1 MCSTNKKKK
10 KKEFLAEHAFNILA
24 VRENY
29 PNKTLAE
36 LYDPAQMPE
45 DLKQAHEKNDR
56 MVDSLYTA
64 VLLKTDEQ
72 RLEGLFKLYEKMC
85 MVKEE

>member
-1 MCSTNKKKK
+1 
-10 KKEFLAEHAFNILA
+10 
-24 VRENY
+24 
-29 PNKTLAE
+29 
-36 LYDPAQMPE
+36 MPE

>member
-1 MCSTNKKKK
+1 
-10 KKEFLAEHAFNILA
+10 
-24 VRENY
+24 
-29 PNKTLAE
+29 
-36 LYDPAQMPE
+36 MPE
-45 DLKQAHEKNDR
+45 DLKQAHEENDR
-56 MVDSLYTA
+56 FVESLYTS